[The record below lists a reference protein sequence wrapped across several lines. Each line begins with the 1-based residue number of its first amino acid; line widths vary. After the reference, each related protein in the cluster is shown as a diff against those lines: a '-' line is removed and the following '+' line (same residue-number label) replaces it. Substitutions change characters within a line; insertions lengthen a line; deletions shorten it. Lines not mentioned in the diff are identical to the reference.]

1 MEQYNIDGNKDLA
14 RDPITNAIININEL
28 NYDQYVSIRKLK
40 NKKNQVVDTI
50 EEDINDLKNEIN
62 EIKSLLKELVHG
74 N

>member
-40 NKKNQVVDTI
+40 NKKNQVVDNI
-50 EEDINDLKNEIN
+50 EEDINDLRSEIN

>member
-28 NYDQYVSIRKLK
+28 NYDQYVAIRAAK
-40 NKKNQVVDTI
+40 NEKNQVVDTI
-50 EEDINDLKNEIN
+50 EEDINDLKSEIN

>member
-40 NKKNQVVDTI
+40 NKKNQVVDSI
-50 EEDINDLKNEIN
+50 EEDINDLKSEIN

>member
-1 MEQYNIDGNKDLA
+1 MDYYKIDGNKDLA
-14 RDPITNAIININEL
+14 RDPKTNAVINVNGL
-28 NYDQYVSIRKLK
+28 DHDQYVAIRATK

-50 EEDINDLKNEIN
+50 EEDINDLRSEIN

>member
-28 NYDQYVSIRKLK
+28 NYEQYVSIRELK
-40 NKKNQVVDTI
+40 NKKNQVVDNI
-50 EEDINDLKNEIN
+50 EEDINDLRSEIN